1 MPNTTS
7 DAAASAPIHTGQP
20 APDLPLQDDQ
30 GRTVRLADFRGTI
43 IVLYF
48 YPKDDTP
55 GCTKESCDFRDRLER
70 VTQHGAVVLGVSA
83 DSVAS
88 HQRFKAKYG
97 LTFPLLSDSEKR
109 LAEAYGV
116 WKRKSLYGRS
126 FLGIERTT
134 IIIDEAGRIAKIFP
148 KVKVEGHV
156 DDVLNA
162 IESFRATSQR
172 RAG

>member
-7 DAAASAPIHTGQP
+7 DAAASAPIQTGQP

-30 GRTVRLADFRGTI
+30 GRTIRLADFRGKI

-55 GCTKESCDFRDRLER
+55 GCTKESCDFRDRLDR
-70 VTQHGAVVLGVSA
+70 VTRQGAVVLGVSV

-88 HQRFKAKYG
+88 HQRFKEKYG
-97 LTFPLLSDSEKR
+97 LTFPLLSDPEKR

-116 WKRKSLYGRS
+116 SKLKSLYGRS

-134 IIIDEAGRIAKIFP
+134 IVIDEAGRIAKIFP
-148 KVKVEGHV
+148 KVRVEGHV
-156 DDVLNA
+156 DDVLHV
-162 IESFRATSQR
+162 IESLHATK
-172 RAG
+172 